1 LLDYG
6 DFARTVQAWAS
17 LAAGDPEKILTVPVR
32 VGIDLVTVDSV
43 RESLDAHGEHYLERV
58 YTARERED
66 CVRDGVV
73 DPERLAGRFAA
84 KEATLKALRP
94 GDVGVPWYTIEVVRD
109 PGGWVDLE
117 LSGAAAEVATSS
129 GLTDLAL
136 SITHEGGFAS
146 AVVIAGFASGTGET
160 IR

>member
-1 LLDYG
+1 MH
-6 DFARTVQAWAS
+6 AWAS
-17 LAAGDPEKILTVPVR
+17 PGPDHPEKILTVPLR

-43 RESLDAHGEHYLERV
+43 RESLDEHGEHYLERV

-66 CVRDGVV
+66 CVRDAVV

-84 KEATLKALRP
+84 KEATLKVLRP
-94 GDVGVPWYTIEVVRD
+94 GDVGVPWYSIEVVRD

-117 LSGAAAEVATSS
+117 LTGPAAEIAGDT

-146 AVVIAGFASGTGET
+146 AVVIASFASGTGET